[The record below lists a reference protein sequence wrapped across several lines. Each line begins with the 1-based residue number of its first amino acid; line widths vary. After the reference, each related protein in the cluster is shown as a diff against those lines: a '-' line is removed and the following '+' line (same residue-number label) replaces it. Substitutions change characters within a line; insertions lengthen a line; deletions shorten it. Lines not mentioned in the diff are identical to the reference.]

1 MNNLIASES
10 RIGIVPPLFI
20 DVMSIAR
27 LVGPENKK
35 LKSLQEKNTQK
46 RWKNMDDR
54 HYMWVSQCSL
64 GWASTHSLHTSGL
77 FKKSVRGA
85 YIRMWA
91 YRGLVSCQIGVP
103 EKCFIT
109 SYCTVNAQAQTA
121 L

>member
-46 RWKNMDDR
+46 RGKIWMTDTTCG
-54 HYMWVSQCSL
+54 YP
-64 GWASTHSLHTSGL
+64 
-77 FKKSVRGA
+77 SVLWG
-85 YIRMWA
+85 
-91 YRGLVSCQIGVP
+91 GLVPILYIHRGCSKNRSAVRTYVCGLI
-103 EKCFIT
+103 
-109 SYCTVNAQAQTA
+109 AA
-121 L
+121 